1 MGGGLDVRWGL
12 APFLTAALLL
22 SGAARA
28 EDEEHEQA
36 SKLPRIYG
44 RVLANATA
52 DERTVYERQFNV
64 TDARI
69 GASAQPFDWLQ
80 TVLEVD
86 ASSHAPI
93 KDAYGR
99 FRDPSHRY
107 RLYAGQ
113 FKAPFTARYE
123 ESNWELPLVD
133 RGVADDFLAKA
144 GFTGH
149 RLGLMVER
157 KAKGKHDALSFRAAL
172 LQGTDDDAGIH
183 TGEDVA
189 GRVEYRLFKPLTV
202 GVGAYWGGLSSGAHR
217 HSLTFDSTLRVRALR
232 ITGEVTHGQAW
243 PGAFTTGTA
252 LATYDIPLTDDGEWV
267 LQPVAAA
274 EAIRVPSGVQ
284 GYSTRAG
291 ANLLVGDS
299 FKVMLQGE
307 DALRPQEAWSGK
319 ALVLGLGARF

>member
-12 APFLTAALLL
+12 SPLLTAALLL

-28 EDEEHEQA
+28 EEEEQA
-36 SKLPRIYG
+36 PTKLPRLYG
-44 RVLANATA
+44 RILANATA
-52 DERTVYERQFNV
+52 DERSLYERQFDV

-69 GASAQPFDWLQ
+69 GASAEPFDWLQ

-99 FRDPSHRY
+99 LRDPSHRY

-113 FKAPFTARYE
+113 FKTPFTARYE
-123 ESNWELPLVD
+123 ESTWELPLIN
-133 RGVADDFLAKA
+133 RGVADDFLQKA

-172 LQGTDDDAGIH
+172 IQGTDDDAGIH
-183 TGEDVA
+183 TGEDA
-189 GRVEYRLFKPLTV
+189 AARVEYRLFKPLTV
-202 GVGAYWGGLSSGAHR
+202 AVGAYWGGLANGPHR
-217 HSLTFDSTLRVRALR
+217 HSLTVDSTLRVRDLR
-232 ITGEVTHGQAW
+232 VTVEATHGQAW
-243 PGAFTTGTA
+243 PGAFSTGTA
-252 LATYDIPLTDDGEWV
+252 LATYDIAVDDAGQWV

-274 EAIRVPSGVQ
+274 EIIRVPGGTG
-284 GYSTRAG
+284 GYMTRAG
-291 ANLLVGDS
+291 MNLIVRDTL
-299 FKVMLQGE
+299 KLMLQGE
-307 DALRPQEAWSGK
+307 DALRPQETWSGK
-319 ALVLGLGARF
+319 ALTLGFGARF